1 MHLPISITNHTGLIK
16 NTNGIDY
23 NYNNIPPIITILNKY
38 YNIEE
43 TDAIESI
50 LLSTNTSLKTN
61 TNNTINCLA
70 NEITTNLNE
79 SYKLNLKFISF
90 QSFEITN
97 QKGIHPIKLS
107 PNLSPYYVILN
118 IGRNGPITF
127 KNNFN
132 NQKYTFTIDNGSLLL
147 INDKEYKFTT
157 SIIPFVQPNIVDDT
171 ENILKRHVILL
182 YFK

>member
-50 LLSTNTSLKTN
+50 LLSTNTTFKSTI
-61 TNNTINCLA
+61 NNTINCLA
-70 NEITTNLNE
+70 NEITTNLNN
-79 SYKLNLKFISF
+79 SYKLNLKFIYF
-90 QSFEITN
+90 QTFEITN
-97 QKGIHPIKLS
+97 QKGIPPFKLS
-107 PNLSPYYVILN
+107 SNYSPYYVIFN

-127 KNNFN
+127 KNNIT
-132 NQKYTFTIDNGSLLL
+132 NQKFTFTIDNGSLLL
-147 INDKEYKFTT
+147 IHDNEYKFTT
-157 SIIPFVQPNIVDDT
+157 SIVPFLQSNIVDDT
-171 ENILKRHVILL
+171 ENNQKRNVIIL